1 MSVLDLQTDWDRWE
15 FLDALDCSDAELND
29 FESQFVDGHMKTYH
43 ECHEQGWDVSDIGF
57 SEKQRKVIEQ
67 MYAKYYQEM

>member
-1 MSVLDLQTDWDRWE
+1 
-15 FLDALDCSDAELND
+15 
-29 FESQFVDGHMKTYH
+29 MKTYH